1 MGMLNEQSYGDG
13 MMLEY
18 SFSAL
23 AAGEGAHTVAHFY
36 QSNPENKQNSC
47 LWLF

>member
-1 MGMLNEQSYGDG
+1 MQNRQIYGDG

-23 AAGEGAHTVAHFY
+23 ATGEGAHAVVHLY
-36 QSNPENKQNSC
+36 QSYSENKQNSC
-47 LWLF
+47 LI